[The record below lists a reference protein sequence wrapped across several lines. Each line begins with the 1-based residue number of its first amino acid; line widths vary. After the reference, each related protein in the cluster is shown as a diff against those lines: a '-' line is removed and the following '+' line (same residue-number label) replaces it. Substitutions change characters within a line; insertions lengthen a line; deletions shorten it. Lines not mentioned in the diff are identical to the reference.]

1 MLDQTRS
8 RPILRL
14 TVFLGSA
21 LLTGS
26 LGYDAMAAFTPAIY
40 EARRTTAA
48 PTIDGDL
55 SDSAWSSA
63 QVIGPFFAYKSGG
76 APAAAETTMRILWDN
91 QFLYASLQ
99 AIDADI
105 RSSCSLAGACGHDAS
120 LFLGDVVELFIR
132 ESTAQ
137 VRYHEF
143 EWSPLGSDFDA
154 RFESRFGAP
163 GVAWES
169 GLLSAVLVS
178 GTVDQASDT
187 DLGWVAEARIPLTSF
202 QSAVNVGTTWTFTGA
217 RYDYYNRNV
226 PGGPALMMSTRG
238 DPSAPSGGVTN
249 GFHTYEI
256 YDKLRFVDEPVP
268 EPSSLWIA
276 AGASAAIIL
285 TRRRQHV

>member
-48 PTIDGDL
+48 PTIAGDL

-120 LFLGDVVELFIR
+120 LFLGDVVERPAWPGNRGCSRPSSSAEPLIKRLIPISAGRLRR
-132 ESTAQ
+132 ES
-137 VRYHEF
+137 R
-143 EWSPLGSDFDA
+143 
-154 RFESRFGAP
+154 
-163 GVAWES
+163 
-169 GLLSAVLVS
+169 
-178 GTVDQASDT
+178 
-187 DLGWVAEARIPLTSF
+187 
-202 QSAVNVGTTWTFTGA
+202 
-217 RYDYYNRNV
+217 
-226 PGGPALMMSTRG
+226 
-238 DPSAPSGGVTN
+238 
-249 GFHTYEI
+249 
-256 YDKLRFVDEPVP
+256 
-268 EPSSLWIA
+268 
-276 AGASAAIIL
+276 
-285 TRRRQHV
+285 